1 MKDLNG
7 LLAGEIP
14 RAKAEIAKHCT
25 DITSNQEGNTYRLS
39 GEWHLL
45 GVLRSDGAG
54 GPAWTERLPVRF
66 EWLAA
71 A

>member
-45 GVLRSDGAG
+45 GVLRSDDAG
-54 GPAWTERLPVRF
+54 GPIESVRAYAFTLPV
-66 EWLAA
+66 AA
-71 A
+71 